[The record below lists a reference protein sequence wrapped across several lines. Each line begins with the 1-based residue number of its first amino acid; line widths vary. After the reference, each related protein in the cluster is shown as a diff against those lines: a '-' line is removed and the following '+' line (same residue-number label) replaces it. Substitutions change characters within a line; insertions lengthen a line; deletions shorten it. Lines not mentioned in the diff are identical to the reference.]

1 MSIKPLRH
9 YIMIAGLLMLICFPL
24 LIFMHILPLQGYA
37 FYIFVLILI
46 FTVVAGYHDLKKIF
60 R

>member
-1 MSIKPLRH
+1 
-9 YIMIAGLLMLICFPL
+9 MIAGLLMLICFPL